1 MNASAGHS
9 RGLLMMLG
17 ATLCWATAGVLVRTL
32 ALHDAWEIT
41 FWRSFFMVVFL
52 FGVLL
57 AQYRGQVWHRIRA
70 VGLPG
75 LISGAL
81 LSVMFV
87 CFIVALSRTT
97 VANTLVLTSLSP
109 FMSAI
114 AGALL
119 LGEQVPLRTWI
130 AMCVAF
136 GGIALMFADSLSAG
150 GTSGNLIALAIPV
163 AFALNVTILRKM
175 RASADMVPT
184 VLIAGVLSCAMSLPF
199 ALPFDIAP
207 IDLPNLLALGVVQLG
222 VGCLLMVLAS
232 RHLRA
237 AEVGLFA
244 ELETIFG
251 IASTWLVIG
260 EVPGRLALIG
270 GGTVIVAL
278 ATNEAV
284 RMFTGD
290 GNPDPLQEVAQP

>member
-1 MNASAGHS
+1 MNGPAAHR

-17 ATLCWATAGVLVRTL
+17 ATVCWATAGVLVRTL
-32 ALHDAWEIT
+32 TLQDAWEVT

-57 AQYRGQVWHRIRA
+57 VQYRGQVWDRIAA

-81 LSVMFV
+81 LSIMFV

-119 LGEQVPLRTWI
+119 LRERVPLRTWI
-130 AMCVAF
+130 AMCAAF

-184 VLIAGVLSCAMSLPF
+184 VLIAGVLSCAMTLPF
-199 ALPFDIAP
+199 ALPFDIAAA
-207 IDLPNLLALGVVQLG
+207 DLPNLLALGIVQLG
-222 VGCLLMVLAS
+222 IGCLLMVLAS

-251 IASTWLVIG
+251 ILSTWLVIG
-260 EVPGRLALIG
+260 EAPGRLALVG
-270 GGTVIVAL
+270 GGIVVLAL
-278 ATNEAV
+278 AANEAV

-290 GNPDPLQEVAQP
+290 GNPDPLQEVPQP

>member
-1 MNASAGHS
+1 M
-9 RGLLMMLG
+9 MMLG

-32 ALHDAWEIT
+32 ALHDAWEVT

-57 AQYRGQVWHRIRA
+57 VQYRGQVWHRIGA

-81 LSVMFV
+81 LSIMFV

-114 AGALL
+114 AGAFL
-119 LGEQVPLRTWI
+119 LGERVPMRTWV
-130 AMCVAF
+130 AMCAAF

-199 ALPFDIAP
+199 ALPFDIVA
-207 IDLPNLLALGVVQLG
+207 IDLPNLLALGVIQLG
-222 VGCLLMVLAS
+222 VGCLLMVIAS

-260 EVPGRLALIG
+260 EAPGTLALIG
-270 GGTVIVAL
+270 GGTVVLAL
-278 ATNEAV
+278 AVNEAV